1 MVVGVVAEGFG
12 AFGSLEVG
20 EFGLMEFSH
29 FPVEKFDLVE
39 QFIVLLFE
47 VFDFD
52 LHFFLFKG
60 YGVDIFFQLVQS
72 LLLTFVFVFAFLKHG
87 LV

>member
-1 MVVGVVAEGFG
+1 MGGLGCILFGVFVRLVVMVVGVVAEGFG

-39 QFIVLLFE
+39 
-47 VFDFD
+47 
-52 LHFFLFKG
+52 
-60 YGVDIFFQLVQS
+60 
-72 LLLTFVFVFAFLKHG
+72 
-87 LV
+87 